1 MENEDIFCFFAFLFL
16 FILMHLTHYFI
27 YNSLKDKP
35 LGSQSI
41 YDSAVLDY
49 FVVTKSYGSYVCLMY
64 MAARISTFQNI
75 IIENCSLLTVA
86 CAVYSSFFTSII
98 IKGIAII
105 SIDRAYL

>member
-1 MENEDIFCFFAFLFL
+1 MESEDLFWFFAFFFL
-16 FILMHLTHYFI
+16 FFLMHLTHYFI

-35 LGSQSI
+35 LGSRSI

-75 IIENCSLLTVA
+75 LIENVIL
-86 CAVYSSFFTSII
+86 
-98 IKGIAII
+98 
-105 SIDRAYL
+105 